1 MFENLAEYR
10 YLSVRLIQE
19 ESMPATS
26 QPFLAKTNWFNLFI
40 QVLGGDFLVS
50 QMVKNLPCNE
60 GDPGSIP
67 GSERSSGEGNGY
79 PLEYS
84 CLENYV
90 DRGAWCATI
99 HVVVGSDT
107 TERLTLSYFSMGTKK
122 AEMEN
127 SISHSLQ
134 QKKKKK
140 LQTSHLLFYIK
151 VTTYFFVLFFFF
163 QHS

>member
-10 YLSVRLIQE
+10 YLSVRLIQK
-19 ESMPATS
+19 ESMPAAS

-40 QVLGGDFLVS
+40 QVLGGDFLMS

-84 CLENYV
+84 CLENYM

-107 TERLTLSYFSMGTKK
+107 TERLTLS
-122 AEMEN
+122 
-127 SISHSLQ
+127 
-134 QKKKKK
+134 
-140 LQTSHLLFYIK
+140 
-151 VTTYFFVLFFFF
+151 
-163 QHS
+163 